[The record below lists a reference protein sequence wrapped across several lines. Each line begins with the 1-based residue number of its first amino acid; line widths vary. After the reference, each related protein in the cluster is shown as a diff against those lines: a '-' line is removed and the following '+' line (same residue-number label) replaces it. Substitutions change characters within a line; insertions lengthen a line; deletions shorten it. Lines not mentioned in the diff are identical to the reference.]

1 MILEYVTLGIYL
13 LALPLFGVVCSKL
26 NSNVSDFVRGGG
38 QGTWWLVG
46 TSILMSNTSA
56 FTFTGNA
63 SAAFEAG
70 PTVLIIYFA
79 NVVALSIGAWFLG
92 AWFRQTR
99 AYTRMD
105 LVRMRFGVGI
115 EQFSAYTT
123 VMLAPVAAAIQLW
136 ALAVIINSVFG
147 LPVPLAIFIIGCV
160 VISYSTM
167 GGKWAVMAAD
177 FAQSLVLFSITI
189 LVGALAIIKIGGVG
203 EFFSFFTDARFAEDF
218 RFVKEPDAFPTG
230 RFSMKWIVVIF
241 FMTIYQQISLNAGDR
256 YLTVRDGKEA
266 RKASALAAVL
276 MAVGTIIWFIPPMV
290 ARFLYQDEILAQEI
304 ENPSNSC
311 YIYIARELL
320 PNGLMGIMIAAL
332 FSATVSAMDSGLNV
346 QVGII
351 ARNMVPALRR
361 LFGYA
366 GELSERGGLILC
378 KVLTLAIGLLIISYA
393 LLFSL
398 NKELILFD
406 AYLTVNSIIGIPL
419 VFPLI
424 AGLWIRKVP
433 WWSYFAITLICMIPS
448 GFAYYQEWFLGIEWT
463 IQDRALWIFVF
474 GIVGTLLTMPFYR
487 FSSDD
492 YKRMVEEF
500 FTTMHTPVDFLKEIG
515 VSRNYQQLDILGKA
529 ALVIG
534 AAMLLFLLV
543 PNTWQARTGVIF
555 ISAFSLAVSG
565 LLLWG
570 ARAEKRRAEREA
582 EVLRAGGSDSQAR
595 IDSGS

>member
-1 MILEYVTLGIYL
+1 MLLEYVTLGLYL

-70 PTVLIIYFA
+70 PTVLTIYLA
-79 NVVALSIGAWFLG
+79 NVVALGIGAWFLG

-105 LVRMRFGVGI
+105 LVRMRFGVAI

-136 ALAVIINSVFG
+136 ALAVITNSVFG
-147 LPVPLAIFIIGCV
+147 LPVPLAIVIIGGI

-189 LVGALAIIKIGGVG
+189 LVGVLAIIKVGGFG
-203 EFFSFFTDARFAEDF
+203 EFFSYFSDPRFAEDF
-218 RFVKEPDAFPTG
+218 QFVKEPGAFPTD
-230 RFSMKWIVVIF
+230 RFSLKWIIVIF
-241 FMTIYQQISLNAGDR
+241 LMTIYQQISLNAGDR

-266 RKASALAAVL
+266 RKASALAAIL
-276 MAVGTIIWFIPPMV
+276 MAVGTCIWFIPPMV
-290 ARFLYQDEILAQEI
+290 ARFLYQDEILAQAI
-304 ENPSNSC
+304 DNPANSS

-320 PNGLMGIMIAAL
+320 PNGLMGIMLAAL

-361 LFGYA
+361 LFGRTN
-366 GELSERGGLILC
+366 ELSERGGLMLC
-378 KVLTLAIGLLIISYA
+378 KVLTLAIGALIICYS

-424 AGLWIRKVP
+424 VGLWIKKVP
-433 WWSYFAITLICMIPS
+433 WWSYFAITLVCMIPS
-448 GFAYYQEWFLGIEWT
+448 AFSYYQEWVHGIEWT
-463 IQDRALWIFVF
+463 IQDRALWIFIFGVF
-474 GIVGTLLTMPFYR
+474 GTLLTMPFYR
-487 FSSDD
+487 FSTEA
-492 YKRMVEEF
+492 YRRQVEEF
-500 FTTMHTPVDFLKEIG
+500 FTTMHKPVDFLKEIG

-529 ALVIG
+529 AMVIG
-534 AAMLLFLLV
+534 SAMLLFLLV
-543 PNTWQARTGVIF
+543 PNTWQARIGVIF
-555 ISAFSLAVSG
+555 ISAFSLVVG
-565 LLLWG
+565 TLLLWG
-570 ARAEKRRAEREA
+570 ARVEKCRAKQESEILA
-582 EVLRAGGSDSQAR
+582 SQG
-595 IDSGS
+595 DGTTD